1 MTCTPYSC
9 QVTSPRESGAVA
21 DRSDGERT
29 RLTKAAVVDRALQL
43 ADADGLEALTIRKLA
58 TDLGV
63 TPMALYWHF
72 HSKDELL
79 EGLAERLWSEIDANV
94 DRAAPWSSQLQHLLE
109 SLVRVLRAHPA
120 GSGLLMHS
128 EKQTEAAINA
138 TEITL
143 EILRSAGFDPVV
155 ASEIARSALWTG
167 IMLVM
172 SEPGVKWLAA
182 DADVRTEWQ
191 RKKQVEYQSL
201 PPAKYPRLVEC
212 AVPMTAC
219 DDPELH
225 YQLGVSVFIAGL
237 EALAAS
243 GLRK

>member
-21 DRSDGERT
+21 DRADGERT
-29 RLTKAAVVDRALQL
+29 RLTKSAVVDRALRL
-43 ADADGLEALTIRKLA
+43 ADADGLDALTIRKLA

-79 EGLAERLWSEIDANV
+79 EGLAERMWSEIDANV
-94 DRAAPWSSQLQHLLE
+94 DAAAPWSAQLRHLLE
-109 SLVRVLRAHPA
+109 SLLRVLRAHPA
-120 GSGLLMHS
+120 GSALLMHS
-128 EKQTEAAINA
+128 EKQTEAAINV
-138 TEITL
+138 TEVTL
-143 EILRSAGFDPVV
+143 EILRSAGFDPDV

-182 DADVRTEWQ
+182 DADERTEWQ

-201 PPAKYPRLVEC
+201 PLARYPRLVEC

-225 YQLGVSVFIAGL
+225 YGLGVSVFIAGL
-237 EALAAS
+237 EAVAAS
-243 GLRK
+243 GLRR